1 MSVIS
6 VNTFTYTAGYLTAN
20 LIRSVTDII
29 KSIGLDPGDLPHAA
43 LDRGL
48 KVWIESEHLQR
59 LTLEIYS
66 RSSDQLI
73 GRFDF
78 DLDYTYSSGDTGS
91 FWLDTGQVKF
101 AIQKHG
107 LIPADCAYRVVT
119 TTKPGRPDVAGWEN
133 TTLRST
139 DGMTRNAVGTAIGA
153 GSAAAGLAY
162 YTRS

>member
-1 MSVIS
+1 MSVVS
-6 VNTFTYTAGYLTAN
+6 VSTFTYTAGYLTGN
-20 LIRSVTDII
+20 LISSVTDII
-29 KSIGLDPGDLPHAA
+29 KAIGLNPGDLPHDT

-48 KVWIESEHLQR
+48 KVWIESEHLQK

-66 RSSDQLI
+66 RSTDLLV

-91 FWLDTGQVKF
+91 FWLDTEQVKF
-101 AIQKHG
+101 AIRKQG
-107 LIPADCAYRVVT
+107 LIPSGCAYRVVT
-119 TTKPGRPDVAGWEN
+119 TTKPGRPNVAGWSS

-162 YTRS
+162 YSRS